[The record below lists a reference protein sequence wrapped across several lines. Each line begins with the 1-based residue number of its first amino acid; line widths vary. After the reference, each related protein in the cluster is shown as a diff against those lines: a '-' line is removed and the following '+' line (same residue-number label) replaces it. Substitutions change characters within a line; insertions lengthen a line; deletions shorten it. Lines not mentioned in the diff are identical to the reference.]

1 MSDQDTSSPGA
12 DRALRDKLSGVL
24 SRLPEIERQVL
35 EQRMGLAD
43 GNPAKP
49 GEVAQSL
56 GMTTEEVKEIESRAF
71 ERIRDV
77 APMKGLERFLGR

>member
-1 MSDQDTSSPGA
+1 LAG
-12 DRALRDKLSGVL
+12 
-24 SRLPEIERQVL
+24 LPSAR
-35 EQRMGLAD
+35 
-43 GNPAKP
+43 P